1 MVKYYWNILFRN
13 LPWEFFR
20 GIEKK
25 NVNQNQ
31 SNHKFFENH
40 SNKMEWNYKYYFSV
54 QNSKIC
60 KY

>member
-1 MVKYYWNILFRN
+1 M
-13 LPWEFFR
+13 PHA
-20 GIEKK
+20 
-25 NVNQNQ
+25 QNQ